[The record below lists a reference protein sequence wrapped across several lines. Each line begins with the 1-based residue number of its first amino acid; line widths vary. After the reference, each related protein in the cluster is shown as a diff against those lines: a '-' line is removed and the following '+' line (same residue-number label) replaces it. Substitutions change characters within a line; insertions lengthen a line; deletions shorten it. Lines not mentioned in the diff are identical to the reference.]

1 MFLEAEM
8 MATGTLFEILGS
20 ASYRDSGTLRRRN
33 NFGRCSYRKM
43 INNGMV

>member
-1 MFLEAEM
+1 MFLEAEI

-33 NFGRCSYRKM
+33 RTTLGGALIGK
-43 INNGMV
+43 